1 MLVLPIPTEV
11 PVAVKGPPQGTW
23 TAADW
28 EELDHTEGYRY
39 EIIDG
44 VLYVSTSPAIMHQ
57 WAISRLYARVGL
69 PGQDAGRGFAFFAPV
84 GVFMPGA
91 QPVQPDFLFIL
102 KAHTDVIGEKHI
114 NGVPDLIVEVL
125 SPGNQLHDLVTKLAA
140 YERAGVPEYG
150 IVDYIKR
157 ELRVHRLKD
166 GHYDEAVIYSKDDTT
181 AFACLP
187 TILFRVSDLFSGA
200 PPKYE

>member
-44 VLYVSTSPAIMHQ
+44 VLYVSTSPGIMHQ
-57 WAISRLYARVGL
+57 WAIKRLYARIGLVGEEEGL
-69 PGQDAGRGFAFFAPV
+69 GEAFFAPI

-102 KAHTDVIGEKHI
+102 KANINIIGEKHI
-114 NGVPDLIVEVL
+114 RGVPDLIVEVL
-125 SPGNQLHDLVTKLAA
+125 SPGNQLHDQVTKLAA

-150 IVDYIKR
+150 ILDYMTR
-157 ELRVHRLKD
+157 QLSVYRLKD
-166 GHYDEAVIYSKDDTT
+166 GRYDEPLIYGKDDML

-187 TILFRVSDLFSGA
+187 TVLFRISDLFSGA
-200 PPKYE
+200 PQPKS